1 MSKKA
6 HVILEKM
13 PERKVARIVLN
24 RPDKHNAIDL
34 QMIEEWMA
42 ALEEVRNGDVF
53 RVIVTKGNGPSFGS
67 GLDLYYLRSISQ
79 GPSADWERSS
89 LPRTLS
95 DRIREYPKVTVAQV
109 HGYCLGHAMVNMCS
123 HDLVFAAATA
133 QIGMPEILR
142 GSFGQMATANLFH
155 AGIPVKKAAMMQLTG
170 RYISGAEADR
180 LGLIS
185 QAVEESALDSFTLDL
200 ASEIATHHPAALAS
214 AKIAVQMGAKL
225 GLADAMKMDQLV
237 GAWQR
242 LSVDPLS
249 EVESYLSSQAGG
261 PNRAYK
267 RQDS

>member
-1 MSKKA
+1 
-6 HVILEKM
+6 
-13 PERKVARIVLN
+13 
-24 RPDKHNAIDL
+24 
-34 QMIEEWMA
+34 MIEEWIQ
-42 ALEEVRNGDVF
+42 ALEQMRTDDAF
-53 RVIVTKGNGPSFGS
+53 RVLITKANGPSFGS

-79 GPSADWERSS
+79 VPAADLERSS

-95 DRIREYPKVTVAQV
+95 DQIRDYPKITIAQV

-123 HDLVFAAATA
+123 HDLAFAATTA

-155 AGIPVKKAAMMQLTG
+155 SGIPVKKAALMQLTG
-170 RYISGAEADR
+170 YYLSGEEADR
-180 LGLIS
+180 LGLVS
-185 QAVEESALDSFTLDL
+185 AAVDESELDAHTL
-200 ASEIATHHPAALAS
+200 AIAAEIATREPSALAS

-249 EVESYLSSQAGG
+249 QVQNYLSSQAGG

-267 RQDS
+267 RSDK